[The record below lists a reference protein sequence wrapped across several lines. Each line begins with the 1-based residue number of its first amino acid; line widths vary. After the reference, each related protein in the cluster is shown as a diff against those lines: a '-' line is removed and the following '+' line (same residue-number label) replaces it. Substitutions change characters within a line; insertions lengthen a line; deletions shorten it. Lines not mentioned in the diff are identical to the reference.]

1 VTVSLRTGV
10 AWNISG
16 TVTATLCQFAA
27 IPVLVHH
34 LGLRG
39 MGVVAFSWLVTA
51 IAGALEM
58 GLAPALSGELARRRN
73 EPGASPPDRRLV
85 RAFEIP
91 SWVIAT
97 VIATIMAVGGT
108 WIAQHWL
115 SLEATDTGSF
125 EAVRMMG
132 LVAGLTLPMSLYI
145 NGLLGVERHRSAN
158 LTRIITNVV
167 QHGGGALVVIWFP
180 DPRAWLITAVVA
192 QAAGVLLGRT
202 LLLRSLAPGHGVDWA
217 GLHARRVFVGGLG
230 GIGLLS
236 ALIASLDRAVVSR
249 LLPLE
254 IFAAYSLAAM
264 VGNGFRLLA
273 TPVFGALFPRL
284 TALMSA
290 GDETGAARLYVT
302 ASRWMAVFFA
312 PAVAVVVVAAEPL
325 LEIWCRNH
333 ELARQAALAAGLLAA
348 GSALNALTTVPYALQ
363 LSVRWTRP
371 GLISASSCLFITAAV
386 VAVGAPMFGA
396 TGAAL
401 AWPVANVLAMA
412 IVVPMTHRRV
422 LAGISVAWHIA
433 IIIPIMTTALVTYAA
448 ISVLPDLHSN
458 VFGAVILGMA
468 CFTVSAVMAWHL
480 GHQDRNG
487 HKPERAT

>member
-1 VTVSLRTGV
+1 
-10 AWNISG
+10 
-16 TVTATLCQFAA
+16 
-27 IPVLVHH
+27 
-34 LGLRG
+34 
-39 MGVVAFSWLVTA
+39 
-51 IAGALEM
+51 
-58 GLAPALSGELARRRN
+58 
-73 EPGASPPDRRLV
+73 
-85 RAFEIP
+85 
-91 SWVIAT
+91 
-97 VIATIMAVGGT
+97 
-108 WIAQHWL
+108 
-115 SLEATDTGSF
+115 
-125 EAVRMMG
+125 
-132 LVAGLTLPMSLYI
+132 
-145 NGLLGVERHRSAN
+145 
-158 LTRIITNVV
+158 
-167 QHGGGALVVIWFP
+167 
-180 DPRAWLITAVVA
+180 
-192 QAAGVLLGRT
+192 
-202 LLLRSLAPGHGVDWA
+202 
-217 GLHARRVFVGGLG
+217 
-230 GIGLLS
+230 
-236 ALIASLDRAVVSR
+236 
-249 LLPLE
+249 
-254 IFAAYSLAAM
+254 
-264 VGNGFRLLA
+264 
-273 TPVFGALFPRL
+273 
-284 TALMSA
+284 MSA